1 MERKNLKKKS
11 NPKKQPISKKNIITS
26 LILIGFA
33 FFGSYLIYF
42 ILQIALD
49 TQSPMVV
56 VVSGSMEPAINK
68 GDLLFLR
75 GMDAEDIKEQDGD
88 HEGDIIVY
96 DAKGLW
102 EGAPEDPIVHRVVD
116 KYKEDGRWYF
126 ITKGDANAKVDEE
139 PVSASR
145 VIGVVCGRV
154 PYVGWVKIVMS
165 DFGLFIPILII
176 LSVPLIISILWDLV
190 RDEEEEEEEEEEKIV
205 SMKELIL
212 EKQAKAKD
220 QYKDKIE
227 VEKSSADD
235 FDF

>member
-42 ILQIALD
+42 ILQVALD
-49 TQSPMVV
+49 TQTPMVV
-56 VVSGSMEPAINK
+56 VVSGSMEPEINK

-88 HEGDIIVY
+88 NEGDIIVY

-126 ITKGDANAKVDEE
+126 ITKGDANDKVDKE

-165 DFGLFIPILII
+165 DYGLFIPILII
-176 LSVPLIISILWDLV
+176 LSVPLIISILWDLIK
-190 RDEEEEEEEEEEKIV
+190 DEEEQEEEEEEKVV
-205 SMKELIL
+205 SMKEIIL
-212 EKQAKAKD
+212 EKQAKD
-220 QYKDKIE
+220 QYKDKTE
-227 VEKSSADD
+227 VDKSSDD
-235 FDF
+235 EFDF

>member
-11 NPKKQPISKKNIITS
+11 HPKKQPISKKNIITS

-42 ILQIALD
+42 ILQVALD
-49 TQSPMVV
+49 TQTPMVV
-56 VVSGSMEPAINK
+56 VVSGSMEPQINK

-75 GMDAEDIKEQDGD
+75 GMDAEDIKEQDSD

-96 DAKGLW
+96 DARGLW

-116 KYKEDGRWYF
+116 KYREDGRWYF

-165 DFGLFIPILII
+165 DYGLFIPILII
-176 LSVPLIISILWDLV
+176 LSVPLIISILWDLIK
-190 RDEEEEEEEEEEKIV
+190 DEEEQEEEEEEKIV

-212 EKQAKAKD
+212 EKQAKAKN
-220 QYKDKIE
+220 QNKDKTE
-227 VEKSSADD
+227 VKKSSEDE

>member
-11 NPKKQPISKKNIITS
+11 KPKKQPISKKNIITS

-42 ILQIALD
+42 ILQVALD
-49 TQSPMVV
+49 TQTPMVV
-56 VVSGSMEPAINK
+56 VVSGSMEPEINK

-75 GMDAEDIKEQDGD
+75 GMDAEHIKEQDSD

-102 EGAPEDPIVHRVVD
+102 EGAPEEPIVHRVVD
-116 KYKEDGRWYF
+116 KYYEDGRWYF
-126 ITKGDANAKVDEE
+126 ITKGDANAKVDKE

-145 VIGVVCGRV
+145 ILGVVCGKV

-165 DFGLFIPILII
+165 DYGLFIPILII
-176 LSVPLIISILWDLV
+176 LSVPLIISILWDLI
-190 RDEEEEEEEEEEKIV
+190 RGEEEEEEEKIV

-212 EKQAKAKD
+212 EKQLKAKD
-220 QYKDKIE
+220 QNKDKTE
-227 VEKSSADD
+227 VKKSSDDD

>member
-11 NPKKQPISKKNIITS
+11 KPRKQPISKKNILTS
-26 LILIGFA
+26 LFLIGFA

-42 ILQIALD
+42 ILQVALN
-49 TQSPMVV
+49 TQTPMVV
-56 VVSGSMEPAINK
+56 VVSGSMEPEINK

-75 GMDAEDIKEQDGD
+75 GMDAEHIKEQDSD

-96 DAKGLW
+96 DARGLW
-102 EGAPEDPIVHRVVD
+102 DGAPEDPIVHRVVD

-145 VIGVVCGRV
+145 VLGVVCGKV

-165 DFGLFIPILII
+165 DYGLFIPILII
-176 LSVPLIISILWDLV
+176 LSVPLIISILWDLI
-190 RDEEEEEEEEEEKIV
+190 RGEEEEEEEDKIV

-212 EKQAKAKD
+212 EKQVKTKD
-220 QYKDKIE
+220 KYKDKTE
-227 VEKSSADD
+227 VEKSSDDD

>member
-11 NPKKQPISKKNIITS
+11 KPKKQPISKKNIITS

-49 TQSPMVV
+49 TQTPMVV
-56 VVSGSMEPAINK
+56 VVSGSMEPNINK

-75 GMDAEDIKEQDGD
+75 GMDAEDIMEQDGD
-88 HEGDIIVY
+88 HEGDVIVY

-102 EGAPEDPIVHRVVD
+102 DGAPEDPIVHRVVD

-126 ITKGDANAKVDEE
+126 ITKGDANAKVDKE

-154 PYVGWVKIVMS
+154 PYVGWVKIIMS
-165 DFGLFIPILII
+165 DYGLFIPILII
-176 LSVPLIISILWDLV
+176 LSVPLIISILWDLAK
-190 RDEEEEEEEEEEKIV
+190 EEEEEDKKV

-220 QYKDKIE
+220 QFKDKTEI
-227 VEKSSADD
+227 EKSSDDD